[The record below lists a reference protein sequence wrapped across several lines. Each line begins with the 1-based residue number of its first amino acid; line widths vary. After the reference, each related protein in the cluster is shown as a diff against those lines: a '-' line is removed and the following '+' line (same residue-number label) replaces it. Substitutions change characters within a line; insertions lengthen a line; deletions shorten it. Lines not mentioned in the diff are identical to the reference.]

1 MSLSDPRLAWSV
13 VLAPRRDDVGPP
25 PWPVFVTD
33 VVGSVH
39 LPAVDPLAHV
49 LRGPFPVGTLSR
61 GRTLG
66 GLRFALSGAGRS
78 AVLTLVDKEPGEA
91 EAGLRLDSMRARI
104 ASTLLGLDVP
114 EAGTPTELEA
124 TPERLGALLRERFE
138 ADEHWDLLGITEVS
152 GALSEGVPEDL
163 PGVDGFQDVGELRIA
178 RAVGIGQG
186 LSLIHI

>member
-78 AVLTLVDKEPGEA
+78 AVLTLVDQEPGEA

-124 TPERLGALLRERFE
+124 TPERRSSTATATRSARPRALKSASAWWWSSRPYSTLACKFMRAWTAR
-138 ADEHWDLLGITEVS
+138 VS
-152 GALSEGVPEDL
+152 
-163 PGVDGFQDVGELRIA
+163 RK
-178 RAVGIGQG
+178 
-186 LSLIHI
+186 